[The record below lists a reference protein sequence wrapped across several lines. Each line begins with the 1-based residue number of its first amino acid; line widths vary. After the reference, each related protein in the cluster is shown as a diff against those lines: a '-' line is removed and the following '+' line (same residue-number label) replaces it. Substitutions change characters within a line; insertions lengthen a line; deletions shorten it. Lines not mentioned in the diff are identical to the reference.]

1 VNLVLDYGA
10 IENISKSLHNIL
22 SKANSTLVQIV
33 KYEWNTTW
41 RSFIGDICSASVK
54 DMNICQNNFE
64 ILKILSEEIFDYS
77 KNQMTQKQIGELK
90 EQMNSDFTTIF

>member
-1 VNLVLDYGA
+1 
-10 IENISKSLHNIL
+10 
-22 SKANSTLVQIV
+22 
-33 KYEWNTTW
+33 
-41 RSFIGDICSASVK
+41 
-54 DMNICQNNFE
+54 MNICQNNFE

>member
-1 VNLVLDYGA
+1 M
-10 IENISKSLHNIL
+10 
-22 SKANSTLVQIV
+22 QIV

-41 RSFIGDICSASVK
+41 KSFIGDICNASVK

-90 EQMNSDFTTIF
+90 EQMNTDFTTIFQLCKFILENAHQAKASLVNSCL